1 MRRFLTIAC
10 VATFQV
16 CAPACGATQSALEPM
31 GPASAELFRL
41 IWFFTALSAVIWLA
55 VIAVMI
61 TAIIRRDRARGDPL
75 ALDASRERRATGWV
89 TIATGATAIVLI
101 GLTLSSYF
109 SNRTLAGIGAD
120 AVLTIRIT
128 GHQWWWEVRYENEQP
143 SRVLTTA
150 NEIHIPSGEPVRLV
164 LASTDVIHSFWVPSL
179 AGKLD
184 LIPGHENV
192 LELRA
197 DKPGVYR
204 GQCAEFCGFQHAH
217 MGILI
222 IAEPRPEFDAWL
234 EHQLQ
239 PAPLPASGE
248 EQAGHDLFMNRP
260 CVMCHKIGG
269 TTAGGIVGPNLTH
282 VSSRTTLA
290 AGTLPM
296 DESSLAAWITDPQS
310 IKPGAHMP
318 VIDLGGDDLRSIVA
332 YLDRL
337 K

>member
-1 MRRFLTIAC
+1 MRRASAIAF
-10 VATFQV
+10 VAVLQAV
-16 CAPACGATQSALEPM
+16 APASGATQSAFEPM

-41 IWFFTALSAVIWLA
+41 IWLFTALSAVIWLG
-55 VIAVMI
+55 VIAVLI
-61 TAIIRRDRARGDPL
+61 TTLVRRDGARADPL
-75 ALDASRERRATGWV
+75 ALDPSAERRATGWV
-89 TIATGATAIVLI
+89 TIATAGTAIVLI
-101 GLTLSSYF
+101 GLALLSYF

-120 AVLTIRIT
+120 ASLTIRLT

-143 SRVLTTA
+143 SKVVTTA
-150 NEIHIPSGEPVRLV
+150 NEIHIPTGEPVRLV

-184 LIPGHENV
+184 LIPGHQNV
-192 LELRA
+192 LEFRA
-197 DKPGVYR
+197 DKSGVYR

-217 MGILI
+217 MAIMI

-239 PAPLPASGE
+239 PAAQPASAE
-248 EQAGHDLFMNRP
+248 EQAGHDRFMNRP

-269 TTAGGIVGPNLTH
+269 TAAGGTVGPDLTH

-296 DESSLAAWITDPQS
+296 DEPSLAAWITDPQS
-310 IKPGAHMP
+310 FKPGAHMP
-318 VIDLGGDDLRSIVA
+318 IVDLSGDELSSIAA
-332 YLDRL
+332 YLGNL